1 MATKTETLGFKVTPE
16 EKEIIKA
23 EAERQ
28 DITVSKLI
36 YRLVKKEYFKEV
48 ATDE

>member
-1 MATKTETLGFKVTPE
+1 MATKTEVLSFKVTPE

-28 DITVSKLI
+28 DVSVSKLI
-36 YRLVKKEYFKEV
+36 YRLAKKEYFKEV
-48 ATDE
+48 ATDD